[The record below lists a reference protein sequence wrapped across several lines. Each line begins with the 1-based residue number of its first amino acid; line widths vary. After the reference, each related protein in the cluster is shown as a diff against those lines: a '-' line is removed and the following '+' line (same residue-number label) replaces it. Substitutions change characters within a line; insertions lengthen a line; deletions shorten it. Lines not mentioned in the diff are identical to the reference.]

1 MTRRGVLA
9 IGFALAFA
17 AAAGGASALQPSPE
31 PQTSS
36 RLGETRTSGRVVGSG
51 ATKEAVSRA
60 LRRSA
65 GDASSRS
72 ITPQSKDVPA
82 ALFMI
87 DFEFDSDRLT
97 AAGKALVDVIVEV
110 ISEDRELLSKSYLVD
125 GHTDAH
131 GTPGYNKRLSQ
142 RRADTVARALQRAG
156 LPPDRT
162 LARSFGADRSIE
174 GTDPFDD
181 VNRRVEITPVDLR

>member
-1 MTRRGVLA
+1 
-9 IGFALAFA
+9 
-17 AAAGGASALQPSPE
+17 
-31 PQTSS
+31 
-36 RLGETRTSGRVVGSG
+36 
-51 ATKEAVSRA
+51 
-60 LRRSA
+60 
-65 GDASSRS
+65 
-72 ITPQSKDVPA
+72 
-82 ALFMI
+82 MI

-131 GTPGYNKRLSQ
+131 GSPGYNKRLSQ